1 MVIETELPPFWQ
13 WLFGQ
18 AATADSPAVAGALVT
33 WLQIVGVLAL
43 LLLGTAYL
51 IAVVRQGPRAA
62 TLIFARRLREG
73 LIDLV
78 KMSPRRVMALA
89 RLAIQEALHRR
100 VLVAFAVFLVVLLF
114 AGWYLDTESP
124 EPARLYLSFVLTT
137 TSYLVLLLALFLSVF
152 SLPQDI
158 QRKTIYTIVTKPV
171 RSSEIVL
178 GRIVGFAA
186 VGTLLLMATGA
197 MSYVFVIRG
206 LNHTHELGERDLR
219 PDDAPGAAAGALVGR
234 TGVTQGHRH
243 DAHISSD
250 GTGLAE
256 TSRGHHHEI
265 TVEKDADGR
274 TRYVVGGPQG
284 LFTARVPEYGRLR
297 FKDRSGAPTDKG
309 INVGNEWTY
318 RSYIEGGTLA
328 AAVWTFDNISAS
340 RFGDELPIELNL
352 RVFRTHK
359 GDIERGILGS
369 IVLVN
374 PDTGLRSA
382 PINFVARE
390 FTTDL
395 QRIPRKVRA
404 EGTDGRELDIFDDL
418 TSNGQLIVEI
428 SCLQREQ
435 YFGVAQADVY
445 LRARDASFFTNFV
458 KGYAG
463 IWMQMLLVTSFG
475 VVFSTFLNGSVAM
488 MATAATMLGGF
499 FTDFI
504 HQLATGQVYG
514 GGPAESL
521 YRILTQSNVVVPI
534 EPGPTK
540 VVIEMVDRF
549 FQFVLASVSGLLPDF
564 TSFSDID
571 YVAYGYDIPSEL
583 LLVHFVTALSFVV
596 PLVLVGH
603 FFLKTR
609 EVAR

>member
-18 AATADSPAVAGALVT
+18 AATAASPAVTGALVA
-33 WLQIVGVLAL
+33 WLQVVAILAL
-43 LLLGTAYL
+43 FLLGTSFL
-51 IAVVRQGPRAA
+51 VSVVRHGPASAA
-62 TLIFARRLREG
+62 RLFFRRLREG
-73 LIDLV
+73 LIDLF

-100 VLVAFAVFLVVLLF
+100 VLVAFAVFIVVLLF

-158 QRKTIYTIVTKPV
+158 TRRTIHTIVTKPV

-178 GRIVGFAA
+178 GRIIGFAA
-186 VGTLLLMATGA
+186 VGTVLLMATSA
-197 MSYVFVIRG
+197 VSYIFVIRG
-206 LNHTHELGERDLR
+206 LNHTHELTERDLR
-219 PDDAPGAAAGALVGR
+219 SDDSPGAVAGSLEGHTAVA
-234 TGVTQGHRH
+234 QGHRH
-243 DAHISSD
+243 DVHLGAD
-250 GTGLAE
+250 GQGRAE
-256 TSRGHHHEI
+256 TSHGHYHDVA
-265 TVEKDADGR
+265 VEKGADGR
-274 TRYVVGGPQG
+274 TRYLVGQPEG
-284 LFTARVPEYGRLR
+284 LFTARVPEYGKLR
-297 FKDRSGAPTDKG
+297 FKDRSGATTDKG

-328 AAVWTFDNISAS
+328 AAVWQFDDIRAS
-340 RFGDELPIELNL
+340 RFGEDLPLELNL

-374 PDTGLRSA
+374 PDTNLRSA

-404 EGTDGRELDIFDDL
+404 AGTDGRELDVFDDL
-418 TSNGQLIVEI
+418 ASNGRLIVEV

-463 IWMQMLLVTSFG
+463 IWLQMVLVTSFG
-475 VVFSTFLNGSVAM
+475 VVYSTFLNGSVAM

-504 HQLATGQVYG
+504 QKLATGQIQG
-514 GGPAESL
+514 GGPAESF
-521 YRILTQSNVVVPI
+521 YRIITQSNVVVPI

-549 FQFVLASVSGLLPDF
+549 FQLVLARVSSLLPDF
-564 TSFSDID
+564 GSFSDID
-571 YVAYGYDIPSEL
+571 YVAYGYDIPAEL
-583 LLVHFVTALSFVV
+583 LLIHAIVALSFVA

>member
-18 AATADSPAVAGALVT
+18 AATADTPAVTGALVA
-33 WLQIVGVLAL
+33 WLQVIGILAAF
-43 LLLGTAYL
+43 LLGISYL
-51 IAVVRQGPRAA
+51 IAVVRHGPVAA
-62 TLIFARRLREG
+62 TQLFFRRLREG
-73 LIDLV
+73 LVDLV
-78 KMSPRRVMALA
+78 SMSPRRVMALA
-89 RLAIQEALHRR
+89 QLAVQEAFHRR
-100 VLVAFAVFLVVLLF
+100 VLVAFVVFITILLF
-114 AGWYLDTESP
+114 AGWYLDTNSP

-152 SLPQDI
+152 SLPQDMT
-158 QRKTIYTIVTKPV
+158 RRTIYTIVTKPV

-178 GRIVGFAA
+178 GRILGFTA
-186 VGTLLLMATGA
+186 VGTLLLIATGA
-197 MSYVFVIRG
+197 VSYVFVIRG
-206 LNHTHELGERDLR
+206 LNHTHELTDRDLR
-219 PDDAPGAAAGALVGR
+219 PDDAAGAESGALVGR
-234 TGVTQGHRH
+234 TQSALGHRH
-243 DAHISSD
+243 EVHVAAD
-250 GTGLAE
+250 GSGRAE
-256 TSRGHHHEI
+256 TSHGHHHEI
-265 TVEKDADGR
+265 TAEKASDGR
-274 TRYVVGGPQG
+274 TRYTVGPPEG
-284 LFTARVPEYGRLR
+284 LFTARVPEYGKLH
-297 FKDRSGAPTDKG
+297 FKDRAGAPTGRG

-318 RSYIEGGTLA
+318 RSYIEGGSLA
-328 AAVWTFDNISAS
+328 AAIWEFNDVVAS
-340 RFGDELPIELNL
+340 RFGDELPLELNL

-374 PDTGLRSA
+374 PDTNLRSA

-390 FTTDL
+390 YATDL

-404 EGTDGRELDIFDDL
+404 EGTGGEEIDIFDDL
-418 TSNGQLIVEI
+418 ASNGRLIVEI

-445 LRARDASFFTNFV
+445 LRALDASFFTNFV

-463 IWMQMLLVTSFG
+463 IWLQMLLVTSFG
-475 VVFSTFLNGSVAM
+475 VVYSTFLNGSVAM

-499 FTDFI
+499 FSDFI
-504 HQLATGQVYG
+504 YQLATGQIRG

-534 EPGPTK
+534 EQGPTK
-540 VVIEMVDRF
+540 VVIEMIDRL
-549 FQFVLASVSGLLPDF
+549 FQVILARVSSVLPNFG
-564 TSFSDID
+564 SFSDID

-583 LLVHFVTALSFVV
+583 LLVHTVTALGFVV
-596 PLVLVGH
+596 PLVLIGH

>member
-13 WLFGQ
+13 WLLGQ
-18 AATADSPAVAGALVT
+18 AATADSPAVTGALVA
-33 WLQIVGVLAL
+33 WLQVVGILAAF
-43 LLLGTAYL
+43 LLGLSFL
-51 IAVVRQGPRAA
+51 ISVVRHGPVAA
-62 TLIFARRLREG
+62 AQLFFRRLREG
-73 LIDLV
+73 LVDLV
-78 KMSPRRVMALA
+78 SMSPRRVMALA
-89 RLAIQEALHRR
+89 QLAVQEALHRR
-100 VLVAFAVFLVVLLF
+100 VLVAFAVFIVILLF
-114 AGWYLDTESP
+114 AGWYLDTDSP

-158 QRKTIYTIVTKPV
+158 TRRTIYTIVTKPV

-186 VGTLLLMATGA
+186 VGTLLLLATGA
-197 MSYVFVIRG
+197 VSYVFVIRG
-206 LNHTHELGERDLR
+206 LNHTHELTPSHLR
-219 PDDAPGAAAGALVGR
+219 PDDAAGAESGTLVGR
-234 TGVTQGHRH
+234 TESTQGHRH
-243 DAHISSD
+243 EVHLSAD
-250 GTGLAE
+250 GNGRAE
-256 TSRGHHHEI
+256 TSHGHHHEI
-265 TVEKDADGR
+265 TKEDG
-274 TRYVVGGPQG
+274 RYVVGPPEG
-284 LFTARVPEYGRLR
+284 LFTARVPEYGKLR
-297 FKDRSGAPTDKG
+297 FKDRTGAPTDKG

-328 AAVWTFDNISAS
+328 AAVWEFNDVVAS
-340 RFGDELPIELNL
+340 RFGEDLPVELNL

-369 IVLVN
+369 MVLVN
-374 PDTGLRSA
+374 PDTNLRSA

-390 FTTDL
+390 YATDL

-404 EGTDGRELDIFDDL
+404 EGADGGEIDIFEDL
-418 TSNGQLIVEI
+418 ASNGRLMIEV

-445 LRARDASFFTNFV
+445 LRANDASFFTNFV

-463 IWMQMLLVTSFG
+463 IWLQMLLVTSFG
-475 VVFSTFLNGSVAM
+475 VVYSTFLNGSVAM

-499 FTDFI
+499 FTNFI
-504 HQLATGQVYG
+504 HQLATGQIKG

-534 EPGPTK
+534 EQGPTK
-540 VVIEMVDRF
+540 VVIEMIDRF
-549 FQFVLASVSGLLPDF
+549 FQLVLARVSGLLPDF
-564 TSFSDID
+564 GSFSDID

-583 LLVHFVTALSFVV
+583 LLIHTVTALSFVV
-596 PLVLVGH
+596 PLVLIGH

>member
-33 WLQIVGVLAL
+33 WLQVVGILAL
-43 LLLGTAYL
+43 LLLGIAFL
-51 IAVVRQGPRAA
+51 VAVVRQGPIAA
-62 TLIFARRLREG
+62 TQIFFRRLREG
-73 LIDLV
+73 LLDLV
-78 KMSPRRVMALA
+78 KMSPRRVFALS

-100 VLVAFAVFLVVLLF
+100 VLVAFAVFIVVLLF
-114 AGWYLDTESP
+114 AGWYLDADSP
-124 EPARLYLSFVLTT
+124 EPARLYLSFVMTT
-137 TSYLVLLLALFLSVF
+137 TSYLVLLLSLFLSVF

-158 QRKTIYTIVTKPV
+158 TRRTIYTIVTKPV
-171 RSSEIVL
+171 RPSEIVL
-178 GRIVGFAA
+178 GRIIGFAA
-186 VGTLLLMATGA
+186 VGTLLLLATGA
-197 MSYVFVIRG
+197 VSYVFVVRG
-206 LNHTHELGERDLR
+206 LDHTHELTERDLR
-219 PDDAPGAAAGALVGR
+219 PDDSRGAASGSLVGD
-234 TGVTQGHRH
+234 TGASQGHRH
-243 DAHISSD
+243 DVYIGAD
-250 GTGLAE
+250 GKGRAE
-256 TSRGHHHEI
+256 TSHGHHHEI
-265 TVEKDADGR
+265 TVEKGADGR
-274 TRYVVGGPQG
+274 TRYVVGPPEG
-284 LFTARVPEYGRLR
+284 LFTARVPEYGKLR
-297 FKDRSGAPTDKG
+297 FKDRSGAVTDKG

-328 AAVWTFDNISAS
+328 AAVWTFDGITAS
-340 RFGDELPIELNL
+340 RFGDYLPLELNL

-374 PDTGLRSA
+374 PDTNLRSA

-404 EGTDGRELDIFDDL
+404 EGSDGRELDVFNDL
-418 TSNGQLIVEI
+418 ASNGRLIVEI

-458 KGYAG
+458 KGYLG
-463 IWMQMLLVTSFG
+463 IWLQMVLVTSFG
-475 VVFSTFLNGSVAM
+475 VVYSTFLNGSVAM
-488 MATAATMLGGF
+488 MATAATMLAGF
-499 FTDFI
+499 FTGFI
-504 HQLATGQVYG
+504 EKLATGQITG

-534 EPGPTK
+534 EQGPTK
-540 VVIEMVDRF
+540 VVIEMVDRV
-549 FQFVLASVSGLLPDF
+549 FQFVLARVSGLLPNF
-564 TSFSDID
+564 TSYSDID
-571 YVAYGYDIPSEL
+571 YVAYGYDIPAEL
-583 LLVHFVTALSFVV
+583 LLIHTLTALSFVV